1 VEQNDWKEKVNVSTF
16 VRTPK
21 QSIQSMNFPAA
32 SEGLAKPTTQ
42 IAVSNLSRLVRQV
55 HMFTGLFLA
64 PWMLMYA
71 LSTLVMTHR
80 EFVGS
85 LYSSKAPAMITEREL
100 DYSRSFATNAMREEI
115 AQQILQD
122 LGLDGAHSVSG
133 GRDGKPVAIQR
144 EHALAQHRVIFD
156 AAKRK
161 ITIEREEFRASTVL
175 DRMHRRRGYRQ
186 PYALDDTWGFTVDVA
201 VVSMVFW
208 SLSGIWLAWEL
219 KTTRLWGALSLSVG
233 LGLFALFAIL
243 I

>member
-1 VEQNDWKEKVNVSTF
+1 MDA
-16 VRTPK
+16 
-21 QSIQSMNFPAA
+21 PAA
-32 SEGLAKPTTQ
+32 AEGLAKPTTD
-42 IAVSNLSRLVRQV
+42 IALSNLSRLVRRV

-71 LSTLVMTHR
+71 LSTLVMAHR

-85 LYSSKAPAMITEREL
+85 FYSSKNPAMITEREL
-100 DYSRSFATNAMREEI
+100 DYSRSFATNATREEI

-122 LGLDGAHSVSG
+122 LGMDGAHSVSG
-133 GRDGKPVAIQR
+133 GSSGKPVAILR
-144 EHALAQHRVIFD
+144 EHALPQRRVIFD
-156 AAKRK
+156 AAKRR

-175 DRMHRRRGYRQ
+175 ERMHRRRGYRQ

-201 VVSMVFW
+201 VVTMVFW